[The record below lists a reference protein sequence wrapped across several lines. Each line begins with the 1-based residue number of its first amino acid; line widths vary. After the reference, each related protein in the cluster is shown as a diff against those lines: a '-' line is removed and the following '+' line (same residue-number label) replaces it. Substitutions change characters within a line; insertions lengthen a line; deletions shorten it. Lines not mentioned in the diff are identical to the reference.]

1 MELDWTYAERVFG
14 QLLSQEAYR
23 ERISENL
30 EGGHRRV
37 EVNLDDLRKFH
48 PGLPEKI
55 LNDPVKAIELLEA
68 ALEDEARGFEP
79 NKKQVAKCK
88 VAINGN
94 FGKHFVTPRGLKA
107 HLANKLVKIQGI
119 VTRMTAVRPKLKKSA
134 HFCEAT
140 GLGSLKYYSDQ
151 LDLKSDPA
159 LTSNSFPVKDP
170 EGHPLTTEFGDCEYT
185 NSQILTVQEMPE
197 KAPTGQLPR
206 SVEISL
212 TDDLVDRVKP
222 GDRIEAVGVFKPM
235 GAKASATMGI
245 FRTVLVANN
254 CYSLASHE
262 SNPEITGTDV
272 GHIKELAAR
281 PDILDLLGTSLAPSI
296 YGHEHIKKAVV
307 LLLLGGREI
316 ILENGTH
323 LRGDINILMVG
334 DPSTAKSQLLRSV
347 MNIAPLATSTTGRGS
362 SGVGLTAA
370 VAFDKETGERSLE
383 AGAMVLADRGIVCID
398 EFDKMNDI
406 DRVAIHEVME
416 QQTVTI
422 AKAGIQ
428 CSLNARCS
436 VIAAANPQEGNYRPD
451 KSPAWNIA
459 MPDSLLSRFDLL
471 FIVLDHKK
479 SNIDR
484 LIAEQVIR
492 NHSFNSV
499 PDTMMDIESAV
510 IQPEVM
516 DVESNDTKILMQYNE
531 REVITR
537 KFMKKYLQFAKKM
550 QPELTTEATEYISA
564 QWVELRN
571 NSMSDSRSR
580 VVSITVR
587 TLETIIRLSTAV
599 AKSKLSSLIT
609 IEHCQEAVALMKKA
623 IFNED
628 DQISMDLE
636 TEAAADVLT
645 SLGSERK
652 RKRKRV
658 EESEEEIAVQVSRL
672 SISPKKLEDTSR
684 TVLVVL
690 NDMSSEN
697 ETVSIDELYFRVSSE
712 FTSRAD
718 FDRVLE
724 ELNRDNKIMITGDKR
739 QVLLLN

>member
-1 MELDWTYAERVFG
+1 MELDWTYTERVFG
-14 QLLSQEAYR
+14 QLLSQETYR
-23 ERISENL
+23 EKISEAL
-30 EGGHRRV
+30 SSGVTRV
-37 EVNLDDLRKFH
+37 EVNLDDLRAFH
-48 PGLPEKI
+48 PELPEKV
-55 LNDPVKAIELLEA
+55 LHEPVKAIELLEA
-68 ALEDEARGFEP
+68 ALVDEARGLEP
-79 NKKQVAKCK
+79 MKKDVTKCRVAL
-88 VAINGN
+88 NGN

-134 HFCEAT
+134 HYCEVT
-140 GLGSLKYYSDQ
+140 GLGSVKVYSDQ
-151 LDLKSDPA
+151 LDLSADPQ
-159 LTSNSFPVKDP
+159 LSSNSFPVKDP
-170 EGHPLTTEFGDCEYT
+170 DGNPLTTEFGDCEYSD
-185 NSQILTVQEMPE
+185 SQILTVQEMPE

-212 TDDLVDRVKP
+212 TNDLVDRVKP
-222 GDRIEAVGVFKPM
+222 GDRIEAIGVFKPL

-245 FRTVLVANN
+245 FRTVLIANN
-254 CYSLASHE
+254 VYSMTSQE
-262 SNPEITGTDV
+262 NIPEITGMDV

-281 PDILDLLGTSLAPSI
+281 PDILELLGTSLAPSI
-296 YGHEHIKKAVV
+296 YGHEHIKMAVV

-347 MNIAPLATSTTGRGS
+347 ISIAPLATSTTGRGS

-370 VAFDKETGERSLE
+370 VSFDKDTGERSLE

-406 DRVAIHEVME
+406 DRVSIHEVME

-436 VIAAANPQEGNYRPD
+436 VIAAANPQEGNYNAE
-451 KSPAWNIA
+451 KSPSWNIA

-479 SNIDR
+479 SSLDR
-484 LIAEQVIR
+484 VIAEQVIR

-510 IQPEVM
+510 IQPEAM
-516 DVESNDTKILMQYNE
+516 DVESQEVKVLMQYND

-550 QPELTTEATEYISA
+550 QPELTQEATEFISA

-571 NSMSDSRSR
+571 SSMSDSKAR
-580 VVSITVR
+580 VVAITVR

-599 AKSKLSSLIT
+599 AKAKLSSLVT
-609 IEHCQEAVALMKKA
+609 VEHCLAAVTLLKRA

-628 DQISMDLE
+628 EQVDMEME
-636 TEAAADVLT
+636 TSAAADVLT

-652 RKRKRV
+652 GKRKRV
-658 EESEEEIAVQVSRL
+658 DDSDEIAVSVSKL
-672 SISPKKLEDTSR
+672 SISPKKLEDSSR
-684 TVLVVL
+684 VILAVLHEMDVGEPI
-690 NDMSSEN
+690 S
-697 ETVSIDELYFRVSSE
+697 TDEVYFRLSSE
-712 FTSRAD
+712 FPFRND
-718 FDRVLE
+718 FEKVLL
-724 ELNRDNKIMITGDKR
+724 ELNADNKILIISDGK
-739 QVLLLN
+739 QILIIN